1 MSNHS
6 SAQSLAATLA
16 EKREQDRKQ
25 IEALTRSELEQLAE
39 SLKRQS
45 SAALGS
51 TLNAIESELSE
62 RLNGIRLRIEQQSMP
77 LESSLKAFR
86 GETAALQALALKSW
100 IKPVATSLSLL
111 LGIFCGSW
119 ALTLWFSSGIRDQLE
134 TRADLAQQIRGQ
146 QDTLA
151 KIEARTWGVTFL
163 EDNDGRFLILPP
175 GMKPATGWT
184 VGKRN
189 AVKLGKK

>member
-6 SAQSLAATLA
+6 NAQSLAATLA

-25 IEALTRSELEQLAE
+25 IEALTMSELERLAE
-39 SLKRQS
+39 SLRRQS

-51 TLNAIESELSE
+51 TLSAIESELNE
-62 RLNGIRLRIEQQSMP
+62 RLDGIRLRIERQSMP
-77 LESSLKAFR
+77 LEARLEALR
-86 GETAALQALALKSW
+86 GVLMESQGLALGGW
-100 IKPVATSLSLL
+100 IKPVATALSLL

-134 TRADLAQQIRGQ
+134 IRADLARQIREQ
-146 QDTLA
+146 EDTLA
-151 KIEARTWGVTFL
+151 RIEKKTWGVTFL
-163 EDNDGRFLILPP
+163 EDKNGRFLILPP
-175 GMKPATGWT
+175 GVKPVTGWA
-184 VGKRN
+184 VGNKN

>member
-6 SAQSLAATLA
+6 NAQSLAATLA

-25 IEALTRSELEQLAE
+25 IEALTRNELERLAE
-39 SLKRQS
+39 NLRRQS

-51 TLNAIESELSE
+51 TLNAIESELNES
-62 RLNGIRLRIEQQSMP
+62 LNEIRLRIEEQSMP
-77 LESSLKAFR
+77 LESNLRVLR
-86 GETAALQALALKSW
+86 GVVMQLHGLALKSW
-100 IKPVATSLSLL
+100 IKPVATALSLL

-134 TRADLAQQIRGQ
+134 IRADLARQIREQ
-146 QDTLA
+146 EDTLA
-151 KIEARTWGVTFL
+151 RIEARTWGVTFL
-163 EDNDGRFLILPP
+163 EDKEGRFLILPP
-175 GMKPATGWT
+175 GVKPATGWT
-184 VGKRN
+184 VGNKN